1 MQKLSKIFKI
11 LSSDQKKKFYI
22 ISLLLFIL
30 TILEILG
37 IGLIFPIISFLLNP
51 GKVDEIINNYSQLNF
66 LTKYDYSIIIISLM
80 VVTGLF
86 YFFKLIISILINF
99 YKSKISYSLIASLN
113 ETMYNGYIN
122 QPLSF
127 SVKKNSSYIIRYIID
142 YPSIFVN
149 RVLLGV
155 FTITF
160 ETIFVLATF
169 IIFLKVNFQIGI
181 SIFIICS
188 FFILIFFNVN
198 KSSLKSQG
206 KSLNEKMS
214 ERLKITRESLDGIRD
229 LRIFNKKNF
238 FKRIFDEHN
247 YRIVSLTS
255 LLEIKTIL
263 PRLLLEFFTILFIL
277 SSISYLLLMKNNI
290 NEVIPV
296 ITVIAA
302 GMTKVIPS
310 VSKIVSF
317 LSGIFVSTKVID
329 EMFLETEK
337 FKKIIINKDTTYNF
351 YKEIKFNNVSYDYD
365 ENLIFNDI
373 NFIINKNMIFGLK
386 GKSGSGKTTCLNLL
400 SGFLNTKTGSITVDG
415 KDIRENVSNWQ
426 TLIGY
431 IPQKIFLIDDTI
443 KQNICFGIENENEIN
458 IKNLENVSN
467 LAELNNFI
475 NFPNDLEKNVGENG
489 SSLSIGQIQRIGLA
503 RALYKNP
510 EILILDET
518 LNALDKDT
526 QKSILN
532 NLVKLKKNLTIIIV
546 SHDEN
551 VLSMCSK
558 VYNLENKSYN

>member
-1 MQKLSKIFKI
+1 
-11 LSSDQKKKFYI
+11 
-22 ISLLLFIL
+22 
-30 TILEILG
+30 
-37 IGLIFPIISFLLNP
+37 
-51 GKVDEIINNYSQLNF
+51 
-66 LTKYDYSIIIISLM
+66 
-80 VVTGLF
+80 
-86 YFFKLIISILINF
+86 
-99 YKSKISYSLIASLN
+99 
-113 ETMYNGYIN
+113 
-122 QPLSF
+122 
-127 SVKKNSSYIIRYIID
+127 
-142 YPSIFVN
+142 
-149 RVLLGV
+149 
-155 FTITF
+155 
-160 ETIFVLATF
+160 
-169 IIFLKVNFQIGI
+169 
-181 SIFIICS
+181 
-188 FFILIFFNVN
+188 
-198 KSSLKSQG
+198 
-206 KSLNEKMS
+206 
-214 ERLKITRESLDGIRD
+214 
-229 LRIFNKKNF
+229 
-238 FKRIFDEHN
+238 
-247 YRIVSLTS
+247 
-255 LLEIKTIL
+255 
-263 PRLLLEFFTILFIL
+263 
-277 SSISYLLLMKNNI
+277 
-290 NEVIPV
+290 